1 MGANIFNMGVVGT
14 LGGFAVYRLLCGV
27 LGGEQRARIPAAGI
41 AAWLSVVAGASAMAV
56 QLGLSGTT
64 DLGVALAAMV
74 GIHVLIGI
82 GEALVTMATLA
93 FVRVSR
99 PDLLSLR
106 DARAA
111 SAAA

>member
-1 MGANIFNMGVVGT
+1 
-14 LGGFAVYRLLCGV
+14 
-27 LGGEQRARIPAAGI
+27 
-41 AAWLSVVAGASAMAV
+41 
-56 QLGLSGTT
+56 
-64 DLGVALAAMV
+64 MV
-74 GIHVLIGI
+74 GIHILIGI

-99 PDLLSLR
+99 PDLLALR